1 MGFIMEGLDAESYD
15 RTYDDRGLVE
25 RILRYFKPNRR
36 AMGLIV
42 VMIVLNSAMDA
53 LLPVL
58 ISSTINQI
66 DGAEEVF
73 GRRIWMLF
81 FAILVAGALAWGFN
95 YVRQSRSAQV
105 VGDVVLRLRND
116 AFRAVMRRDMSFFDE
131 QQSGRI
137 VSRVTS
143 DTDDFANVVTLTLNL
158 ASQILLLVFV
168 AAFLFYRNWKLALI
182 ALAIA
187 PVIMGV
193 ALAFRKIAR
202 STSTGAQ
209 RAMANVNKT
218 IQETMRGISV
228 AKNFR
233 QEEQVYLEFDEV
245 NRQAYDV
252 TLRQGYIYSG
262 IFPILF
268 IVSGFGTVAI
278 LYFGGRM
285 VVDGTMRAGDWY
297 LFLQVIALFWLP
309 LTSIASFWSQFQQG
323 LSASERVFAL
333 IDAPARVVQIDNR
346 PLVDFRGEI
355 EFRHVDFSY
364 LDGTPV
370 LRDFSLHIEPGE
382 MIALVGHTGAGK
394 STLGKLI
401 ARFYEFQ
408 GGQILL
414 DGNDIR
420 TFDLQSLR
428 RQISMVPQT
437 PFLFSGTVAQNI
449 RYPRPEATDAE
460 VEEAAR
466 RIGGGDWLDVLE
478 NSLETQVG
486 EQGRALSMGQRQLVA
501 LARLLI
507 QRPRVIILD
516 EATAS
521 VDPLT
526 ETQIQEGL
534 DTVLEGRTSIAIA
547 HRLVTV
553 RHANRIIV
561 LDHGRIVEQGSH
573 DELMGKGGHYSE
585 LYNTYFRHQSPD
597 YRPPEIQ
604 PAEPDPT
611 DPHALPDPTRLP
623 AEFLV

>member
-1 MGFIMEGLDAESYD
+1 MDGLDAESYD
-15 RTYDDRGLVE
+15 RSYDDRGLIE

-36 AMGLIV
+36 AMGIIV

-58 ISSTINQI
+58 ISGTINQL
-66 DGAEEVF
+66 DSASDPF
-73 GRRIWMLF
+73 GPRIWILF
-81 FAILVAGALAWGFN
+81 TAILVAGALAWSFN
-95 YVRQSRSAQV
+95 YFRQSRSAQV
-105 VGDVVLRLRND
+105 VGDVVLRLRLD
-116 AFRAVMRRDMSFFDE
+116 AFTAVMRRDMSFFDE

-143 DTDDFANVVTLTLNL
+143 DTEDFANVVTLTLNL
-158 ASQILLLVFV
+158 ASQVLLLVFV
-168 AAFLFYRNWKLALI
+168 AAFLFYRNWQLALI
-182 ALAIA
+182 ALAMA

-193 ALAFRKIAR
+193 ALAFRHLAR

-209 RAMANVNKT
+209 RAMGNVNKT

-233 QEEQVYLEFDEV
+233 QEDQVYREFDEV
-245 NRQAYDV
+245 NRQAYAV

-268 IVSGFGTVAI
+268 IISGFGTVAI
-278 LYFGGRM
+278 LYFGGQK
-285 VVDGTMRAGDWY
+285 VIDGQIDVGDWY

-323 LSASERVFAL
+323 LSASERVFSL
-333 IDAPARVVQIDNR
+333 IDAPPRVIQVDDR
-346 PLVDFRGEI
+346 ELVGFDGEI
-355 EFRHVDFSY
+355 DFQNVDFSY
-364 LDGTPV
+364 VEGQPV
-370 LRDFSLHIEPGE
+370 LRDFSLHIQPGE

-394 STLGKLI
+394 STLGKLL

-408 GGQILL
+408 GGKILL
-414 DGNDIR
+414 DGQDIR
-420 TFDLQSLR
+420 SFDLQSLR
-428 RQISMVPQT
+428 RRIGMVPQT
-437 PFLFSGTVAQNI
+437 PFLFSGTVADNI

-478 NSLETQVG
+478 NGLQTEVG

-507 QRPRVIILD
+507 QQPQVIILD

-526 ETQIQEGL
+526 EAQIQEGL
-534 DTVLEGRTSIAIA
+534 ETVLEGRTSIAIA

-553 RHANRIIV
+553 RHADRIIV
-561 LDHGRIVEQGSH
+561 LDHGRIVEEGSH
-573 DELMGKGGHYSE
+573 DELMGRQGQYAD
-585 LYNTYFRHQSPD
+585 LYDTYFRHQSPD
-597 YRPPEIQ
+597 YRPPALEREPEIPLPESDRFPGGLPV
-604 PAEPDPT
+604 PADY
-611 DPHALPDPTRLP
+611 
-623 AEFLV
+623 LV

>member
-1 MGFIMEGLDAESYD
+1 MQGLDAESYD
-15 RTYDDRGLVE
+15 RTYSDRGLIE
-25 RILRYFKPNRR
+25 RILHYFAPNRR
-36 AMGLIV
+36 AMGVIV
-42 VMIVLNSAMDA
+42 LMVVLNSAMDA

-58 ISSTINQI
+58 ISRTIDQI
-66 DGAEEVF
+66 DRSGADF
-73 GRRIWMLF
+73 GRPIWLLF
-81 FAILVAGALAWGFN
+81 IAILITGVLAWGFN
-95 YVRQSRSAQV
+95 YMRQSRSAQV
-105 VGDVVLRLRND
+105 VGDVVLRLRLD
-116 AFRAVMRRDMSFFDE
+116 AFKAVMRRDMSFFDE

-143 DTDDFANVVTLTLNL
+143 DSDDFANVVTLTLNL
-158 ASQILLLVFV
+158 ASQVLLLVFV

-187 PVIMGV
+187 PVIIGV
-193 ALAFRKIAR
+193 ALAFRHIAR

-233 QEEQVYLEFDEV
+233 QEAQVYREFDDV
-245 NRQAYDV
+245 NRQAYAV
-252 TLRQGYIYSG
+252 NLRQGYIYSG
-262 IFPILF
+262 IYPLLF

-278 LYFGGRM
+278 LYFGGQM
-285 VVDGTMRAGDWY
+285 VVDRAMHAGDWY

-333 IDAPARVVQIDNR
+333 IDAPGRVIQIDDR
-346 PLVDFRGEI
+346 QLDDFQGEI
-355 EFRHVDFSY
+355 EFRNVDFSY
-364 LDGTPV
+364 VDGQPV
-370 LRDFSLHIEPGE
+370 LQDFSLHIQPGE
-382 MIALVGHTGAGK
+382 MVALVGHTGAGK

-414 DGNDIR
+414 DGQDIR

-428 RQISMVPQT
+428 RQIGMVPQT
-437 PFLFSGTVAQNI
+437 PFLFSGTVADNI
-449 RYPRPEATDAE
+449 RYPRPDATDAE
-460 VEEAAR
+460 VEEDAR

-478 NSLETQVG
+478 NGLQTEVG

-507 QRPRVIILD
+507 QQPRVIILD

-534 DTVLEGRTSIAIA
+534 DTVLHDRTSIAIA

-553 RHANRIIV
+553 RHADRIIV
-561 LDHGRIVEQGSH
+561 IDHGRIVEQGSH
-573 DELMGKGGHYSE
+573 NALMERGGHYSE
-585 LYNTYFRHQSPD
+585 LYDTYFRHQSPD
-597 YRPPEIQ
+597 YRPPEPDI
-604 PAEPDPT
+604 EPPPPLDPN
-611 DPHALPDPTRLP
+611 ALPDPSLLP
-623 AEFLV
+623 ADYLV

>member
-15 RTYDDRGLVE
+15 RTYDDRGLIE
-25 RILRYFKPNRR
+25 RIIKYFRPQRR
-36 AMGLIV
+36 AMLIIV
-42 VMIVLNSAMDA
+42 LMIGLNSAMDA

-58 ISSTINQI
+58 ISGTINQI
-66 DGAEEVF
+66 DGDGEVF
-73 GRRIWMLF
+73 GPRIWGLF
-81 FAILVAGALAWGFN
+81 VAILVAGGFSWVFN

-105 VGDVVLRLRND
+105 VGNVVYRLRVD
-116 AFRAVMRRDMSFFDE
+116 VFKAVMRRDMSFFDE

-143 DTDDFANVVTLTLNL
+143 DTEEFANVVTLTLSL
-158 ASQILLLVFV
+158 ASQVLLVVFV
-168 AAFLFYRNWKLALI
+168 GAFLFYRNWQLALI

-187 PVIMGV
+187 PVIVFV

-202 STSTGAQ
+202 ASSTGAQ

-218 IQETMRGISV
+218 IQETMRGIAV

-233 QEEQVYLEFDEV
+233 QEAQVYQEFDDV
-245 NRQAYDV
+245 NRQAYAV
-252 TLRQGYIYSG
+252 SLRQGFIYSG

-278 LYFGGRM
+278 LYFGGQM
-285 VVDGTMRAGDWY
+285 VVDRKINAGDWY

-323 LSASERVFAL
+323 LSASERVFSL
-333 IDAPARVVQIDNR
+333 IDALPRVIQTDE
-346 PLVDFRGEI
+346 GQ
-355 EFRHVDFSY
+355 
-364 LDGTPV
+364 PV
-370 LRDFSLHIEPGE
+370 LRDFSLHIRPGE
-382 MIALVGHTGAGK
+382 MVALVGHTGAGK

-414 DGNDIR
+414 DGKDIR
-420 TFDLQSLR
+420 TFELQSLR
-428 RQISMVPQT
+428 SQIGMVPQT
-437 PFLFSGTVAQNI
+437 PFLFSGTVADNI
-449 RYPRPEATDAE
+449 RYPRPDATDAE
-460 VEEAAR
+460 VEEAAK

-478 NSLETQVG
+478 NGLQTEVG

-507 QRPRVIILD
+507 QRPRVVILD

-526 ETQIQEGL
+526 EAQIQEGL
-534 DTVLEGRTSIAIA
+534 DTVLEDRTSIAIA

-553 RHANRIIV
+553 RHADRIIV
-561 LDHGRIVEQGSH
+561 LDHGRIVEEGSH
-573 DELMGKGGHYSE
+573 DWLMAKGGHYAE

-597 YRPPEIQ
+597 YVPSEIGLNQDAPRGPDQLPVLSRP
-604 PAEPDPT
+604 ADYT
-611 DPHALPDPTRLP
+611 
-623 AEFLV
+623 V

>member
-1 MGFIMEGLDAESYD
+1 MGFIMAGLDAESYD
-15 RTYDDRGLVE
+15 RTYSDRGLVE

-42 VMIVLNSAMDA
+42 LMVVLNSAMDS

-58 ISSTINQI
+58 ISSTIDHIDRSGQI
-66 DGAEEVF
+66 F
-73 GRRIWMLF
+73 GQRIWVLF
-81 FAILVAGALAWGFN
+81 VAILIAGAFAWGFN

-105 VGDVVLRLRND
+105 VGDVVLRLRLD
-116 AFRAVMRRDMSFFDE
+116 AFKAVMRRDMSFFDE

-158 ASQILLLVFV
+158 ASQILLLIFV
-168 AAFLFYRNWKLALI
+168 AGFLFFRNWKLALI

-187 PVIMGV
+187 PLIMVV
-193 ALAFRKIAR
+193 ALGFRRIAR

-233 QEEQVYLEFDEV
+233 QEAQVYREFDQV
-245 NRQAYDV
+245 NRQAYGV

-268 IVSGFGTVAI
+268 IVSGIGTVSI

-285 VVDGTMRAGDWY
+285 VIDGAMRAGDWY

-323 LSASERVFAL
+323 LAASERVFAL
-333 IDAPARVVQIDNR
+333 IDAPARVIQIDDQ
-346 PLVDFRGEI
+346 PLDDFRGEI
-355 EFRHVDFSY
+355 DFRNVDFAY
-364 LDGTPV
+364 VDRQPV

-382 MIALVGHTGAGK
+382 MVALVGHTGAGK

-414 DGNDIR
+414 DGHDIR
-420 TFDLQSLR
+420 AFDLQHLR
-428 RQISMVPQT
+428 RQIGMVPQT
-437 PFLFSGTVAQNI
+437 PFLFSGTVADNI
-449 RYPRPEATDAE
+449 RYPRPDATDAE
-460 VEEAAR
+460 VESAAR
-466 RIGGGDWLDVLE
+466 LIGGGDWLDVLQDG
-478 NSLETQVG
+478 LQTDVG

-507 QRPRVIILD
+507 QSPRVIILD

-534 DTVLEGRTSIAIA
+534 DTVLAGRTSIAIA
-547 HRLVTV
+547 HRLVTL

-573 DELMGKGGHYSE
+573 DSLMAKGGRYAD
-585 LYNTYFRHQSPD
+585 LFDTYFRHQSPD
-597 YRPPEIQ
+597 YRPPDLIATK
-604 PAEPDPT
+604 AEAIDPN
-611 DPHALPDPTRLP
+611 ALPDRGILP
-623 AEFLV
+623 ADYLV